1 MAIIRTGPLQTI
13 SGGSAIADMLKGAG
27 FGFKQYGQDTL
38 AQQQRDK
45 LDEDRKRQI
54 MLEDERRQV
63 QKFNVM
69 KTVIGQTSG
78 YKGGELGE
86 AYVPTPTSPSQPEGA
101 DITAG
106 APIDD
111 LQKMLSRLKDGS
123 QAQAFDTGLDFKDGN
138 ESPAT
143 EFDTGLG
150 APTTPAAGPSVPET
164 QFTAPELTVRD
175 ATPITAKER
184 VTMNVLGTE
193 VPLQFLEERESAEA
207 GAALRQAMAQQN
219 IDIQTGKVHRVTA
232 ADIAGLPT
240 DLQKVFTE
248 GQLIAPGA
256 LTGLHVKAFEVLQAN
271 KARTA
276 AAQDRADLWN
286 QHNAITQRQKLEG
299 EIRQEE
305 RADRK
310 HDVKNEDDFLA
321 NTAEGW
327 QDFDDTMYTSADFG
341 KRGGI
346 NIAAAKAFAKKN
358 KRKMVGK
365 DLARETL
372 QAKATLSDISRLE
385 SLLRDEQVVEW
396 LGAYA
401 GRVVNW
407 ESGGW
412 LAPLGELNP
421 LDIPKG
427 VTEFRSTLNRLA
439 AKERHE
445 IYGAAVTPTEAKF
458 AAGFIPSI
466 SQGYPTMLSNINEA
480 RDDLVRALNVGW
492 GQMQGTF
499 DEQGRVVHPGTE
511 GEAQGTGGGEP
522 QIGDEKTFPNGSVG
536 VWDGLGYVKQ

>member
-1 MAIIRTGPLQTI
+1 
-13 SGGSAIADMLKGAG
+13 
-27 FGFKQYGQDTL
+27 
-38 AQQQRDK
+38 
-45 LDEDRKRQI
+45 
-54 MLEDERRQV
+54 
-63 QKFNVM
+63 
-69 KTVIGQTSG
+69 
-78 YKGGELGE
+78 
-86 AYVPTPTSPSQPEGA
+86 
-101 DITAG
+101 
-106 APIDD
+106 
-111 LQKMLSRLKDGS
+111 
-123 QAQAFDTGLDFKDGN
+123 
-138 ESPAT
+138 
-143 EFDTGLG
+143 
-150 APTTPAAGPSVPET
+150 
-164 QFTAPELTVRD
+164 
-175 ATPITAKER
+175 
-184 VTMNVLGTE
+184 
-193 VPLQFLEERESAEA
+193 
-207 GAALRQAMAQQN
+207 MAQQN
-219 IDIQTGKVHRVTA
+219 IDLQTGKVHRVTA
-232 ADIAGLPT
+232 ADIAALPI
-240 DLQKVFTE
+240 DLQKVFTV
-248 GQLIAPGA
+248 GQIIAPGA
-256 LTGLHVKAFEVLQAN
+256 LPELHVKAFEVLQAN

-276 AAQDRADLWN
+276 AGLDRANLWN
-286 QHNAITQRQKLEG
+286 EHNAITQRQKLEG

-401 GRVVNW
+401 GRIVNW

-412 LAPLGELNP
+412 LDP
-421 LDIPKG
+421 LDTLFGSIPDVPKG

-466 SQGYPTMLSNINEA
+466 TQGYPTMLSNINEA

-499 DEQGRVVHPGTE
+499 DAEGRVVHPEGD